1 MFELK
6 VENKYGE
13 VLTLSQNP
21 NYAVKSIDGIDP
33 PDAVINTARNANADG
48 SVFNSA
54 YVDNRT
60 ITITLAIN
68 QPTEANRIALYKY
81 FKSKY
86 PVAIYFKN
94 DSRDVMINGYV
105 QSIPIGYF
113 EKKEI
118 FQVTIFCPEP
128 FFEGVEKEA
137 ASSLTAE
144 ALFEFPFDISVPIP
158 FSEQNEDRET
168 LVMNEGDVE
177 TGALFKIHAIGNVVN
192 PAIVN
197 VDTNERFAFNITL
210 QQSGR
215 TFTCVADGTGN
226 TDTIGSC
233 EWYLDGEKQEILP
246 SAGMMLLKVP
256 AGEHRIEFTYVT
268 PGDPEGKAV
277 SLAAC
282 AAFAAWLLFRSRGS
296 IIRRLRRKA

>member
-137 ASSLTAE
+137 VASLTAE

-158 FSEQNEDRET
+158 FSEQNGDRET

-210 QQSGR
+210 QQGDEIILKTVKKQKSVQLIRSNGTVSNLLPDVAAGATWFELKPFENIFTVTASSGIYNMNLYIDVR
-215 TFTCVADGTGN
+215 DKFQGV
-226 TDTIGSC
+226 
-233 EWYLDGEKQEILP
+233 
-246 SAGMMLLKVP
+246 
-256 AGEHRIEFTYVT
+256 
-268 PGDPEGKAV
+268 
-277 SLAAC
+277 
-282 AAFAAWLLFRSRGS
+282 
-296 IIRRLRRKA
+296 

>member
-13 VLTLSQNP
+13 VLILSQNP

-94 DSRDVMINGYV
+94 DSRDVVINGYV

-158 FSEQNEDRET
+158 FSEQNGDRET

-197 VDTNERFAFNITL
+197 VDTNERFAFNVTL
-210 QQSGR
+210 QQGDEIILNTVKKQKSVKLIRSNGTVSNLLPDVAAGATWFELKPFENIFTVTASSGIYNMNLYIDVR
-215 TFTCVADGTGN
+215 DKFQGV
-226 TDTIGSC
+226 
-233 EWYLDGEKQEILP
+233 
-246 SAGMMLLKVP
+246 
-256 AGEHRIEFTYVT
+256 
-268 PGDPEGKAV
+268 
-277 SLAAC
+277 
-282 AAFAAWLLFRSRGS
+282 
-296 IIRRLRRKA
+296 

>member
-21 NYAVKSIDGIDP
+21 NYAVKTIDGIDP

-94 DSRDVMINGYV
+94 DSRDVVINGYV

-158 FSEQNEDRET
+158 FSELNGDRET

-210 QQSGR
+210 QQGDEIILNTVKKQKSVKLIRSNGTVSNLLPDVAAGAIWFELKPFENIFTVTASSGIYNMNLYIDVR
-215 TFTCVADGTGN
+215 DKFQGV
-226 TDTIGSC
+226 
-233 EWYLDGEKQEILP
+233 
-246 SAGMMLLKVP
+246 
-256 AGEHRIEFTYVT
+256 
-268 PGDPEGKAV
+268 
-277 SLAAC
+277 
-282 AAFAAWLLFRSRGS
+282 
-296 IIRRLRRKA
+296 

>member
-94 DSRDVMINGYV
+94 DSRDVVINGYV

-158 FSEQNEDRET
+158 FSEQNRDRET

-197 VDTNERFAFNITL
+197 VDTNERFAFNVTL
-210 QQSGR
+210 QQGDEIILNTVKKQKSVQLIRSNGTVSNLLPDVAAGATWFELKPFENIFTVTASSGIYNMNLYIDVR
-215 TFTCVADGTGN
+215 DKFQGV
-226 TDTIGSC
+226 
-233 EWYLDGEKQEILP
+233 
-246 SAGMMLLKVP
+246 
-256 AGEHRIEFTYVT
+256 
-268 PGDPEGKAV
+268 
-277 SLAAC
+277 
-282 AAFAAWLLFRSRGS
+282 
-296 IIRRLRRKA
+296 

>member
-94 DSRDVMINGYV
+94 DSRDVVINGYV

-158 FSEQNEDRET
+158 FSELNGDRET

-192 PAIVN
+192 PVIIN
-197 VDTNERFAFNITL
+197 VDTNERFAFNVTL
-210 QQSGR
+210 QQGDEIILNTVKKQKSVKLIRSNGIVSNLLPDVAAGATWFELKPFENIFTVTASSGIYNMNLYIDVR
-215 TFTCVADGTGN
+215 DKFQGV
-226 TDTIGSC
+226 
-233 EWYLDGEKQEILP
+233 
-246 SAGMMLLKVP
+246 
-256 AGEHRIEFTYVT
+256 
-268 PGDPEGKAV
+268 
-277 SLAAC
+277 
-282 AAFAAWLLFRSRGS
+282 
-296 IIRRLRRKA
+296 

>member
-94 DSRDVMINGYV
+94 DSRDVVINGYV

-158 FSEQNEDRET
+158 FSEQNGDRET
-168 LVMNEGDVE
+168 TVMNEGDVE

-197 VDTNERFAFNITL
+197 VDTNERFAFNVTL
-210 QQSGR
+210 QQGDEIILNTVKKQKSVQLIRSNGTVSNLLPDVAAGATWFELKPFENIFTVTASSGIYNMNLYIDVR
-215 TFTCVADGTGN
+215 DKFQGV
-226 TDTIGSC
+226 
-233 EWYLDGEKQEILP
+233 
-246 SAGMMLLKVP
+246 
-256 AGEHRIEFTYVT
+256 
-268 PGDPEGKAV
+268 
-277 SLAAC
+277 
-282 AAFAAWLLFRSRGS
+282 
-296 IIRRLRRKA
+296 

>member
-21 NYAVKSIDGIDP
+21 NYAVKTIDGIDP

-94 DSRDVMINGYV
+94 DSRDVVINGYV

-158 FSEQNEDRET
+158 FSEQNGDRET

-197 VDTNERFAFNITL
+197 VDTNERFAFNVTL
-210 QQSGR
+210 QQGDEIILNTVKKQKSVKMIRSNGTVSNLLPDVAAGATWFELKPFENIFTVTASSGIYNMNLYIDVR
-215 TFTCVADGTGN
+215 DKFQGV
-226 TDTIGSC
+226 
-233 EWYLDGEKQEILP
+233 
-246 SAGMMLLKVP
+246 
-256 AGEHRIEFTYVT
+256 
-268 PGDPEGKAV
+268 
-277 SLAAC
+277 
-282 AAFAAWLLFRSRGS
+282 
-296 IIRRLRRKA
+296 

>member
-94 DSRDVMINGYV
+94 DSRDVVINGYV

-128 FFEGVEKEA
+128 FFEGVEREA

-144 ALFEFPFDISVPIP
+144 ALFEFPFDISIPIP
-158 FSEQNEDRET
+158 FSEQNGDRET

-210 QQSGR
+210 QQGDEIILNTVKKQKSVKLIRSNGTVSNLLPDVAAGATWFELKPFENIFTMTASSGIYNMNLYIDVR
-215 TFTCVADGTGN
+215 DKFQGV
-226 TDTIGSC
+226 
-233 EWYLDGEKQEILP
+233 
-246 SAGMMLLKVP
+246 
-256 AGEHRIEFTYVT
+256 
-268 PGDPEGKAV
+268 
-277 SLAAC
+277 
-282 AAFAAWLLFRSRGS
+282 
-296 IIRRLRRKA
+296 

>member
-94 DSRDVMINGYV
+94 DSRDVVINGYV

-144 ALFEFPFDISVPIP
+144 ALFKFPFDISVPIP
-158 FSEQNEDRET
+158 FSEQNGDRET

-210 QQSGR
+210 QQGDEIILNTVKKQKSVQLIRSNGTVSNLLPDVAAGATWFELKPFENIFTVTASSGIYNMNLYIDVR
-215 TFTCVADGTGN
+215 DKFQGV
-226 TDTIGSC
+226 
-233 EWYLDGEKQEILP
+233 
-246 SAGMMLLKVP
+246 
-256 AGEHRIEFTYVT
+256 
-268 PGDPEGKAV
+268 
-277 SLAAC
+277 
-282 AAFAAWLLFRSRGS
+282 
-296 IIRRLRRKA
+296 

>member
-210 QQSGR
+210 QQGDEIILNTVKKQKSVQLIRSNGTVSNVLPDVAAGATWFELKPFENIFTVTASSGIYNMNLYIDVR
-215 TFTCVADGTGN
+215 DKFQGV
-226 TDTIGSC
+226 
-233 EWYLDGEKQEILP
+233 
-246 SAGMMLLKVP
+246 
-256 AGEHRIEFTYVT
+256 
-268 PGDPEGKAV
+268 
-277 SLAAC
+277 
-282 AAFAAWLLFRSRGS
+282 
-296 IIRRLRRKA
+296 

>member
-68 QPTEANRIALYKY
+68 QPTEANRIALYRY
-81 FKSKY
+81 FKTKY

-94 DSRDVMINGYV
+94 DSRDVVINGYV

-128 FFEGVEKEA
+128 FFEGVEKDA
-137 ASSLTAE
+137 VASLTAE

-158 FSEQNEDRET
+158 FSEQNGDRET

-210 QQSGR
+210 QQGDEIILNTVKKQKSVKLIRSNGTVSNLLPDVAAGATWFELKPFENIFTVTASSGIYNMNIYIDVR
-215 TFTCVADGTGN
+215 DKFQGV
-226 TDTIGSC
+226 
-233 EWYLDGEKQEILP
+233 
-246 SAGMMLLKVP
+246 
-256 AGEHRIEFTYVT
+256 
-268 PGDPEGKAV
+268 
-277 SLAAC
+277 
-282 AAFAAWLLFRSRGS
+282 
-296 IIRRLRRKA
+296 

>member
-94 DSRDVMINGYV
+94 DSRDVVINGYV

-128 FFEGVEKEA
+128 FFEGVEKDA
-137 ASSLTAE
+137 VASLTAE

-158 FSEQNEDRET
+158 FSELNGDRET

-177 TGALFKIHAIGNVVN
+177 TGALFKIHALGNVVN
-192 PAIVN
+192 PVIIN
-197 VDTNERFAFNITL
+197 VDTNKRFAFNVTL
-210 QQSGR
+210 QQGDEIILNTVKKQKSVKLIRSNGIVSNLLPDVAAGATWFELKPFENIFTVTASSGIYNMNLYIDVR
-215 TFTCVADGTGN
+215 DKFQGV
-226 TDTIGSC
+226 
-233 EWYLDGEKQEILP
+233 
-246 SAGMMLLKVP
+246 
-256 AGEHRIEFTYVT
+256 
-268 PGDPEGKAV
+268 
-277 SLAAC
+277 
-282 AAFAAWLLFRSRGS
+282 
-296 IIRRLRRKA
+296 